1 MPREKVPYGGICGQ
15 AQKQKEMDVQ
25 LNKKLETVNGVSGD
39 AAHDLKI
46 IGEGNIKITNNESKN
61 QIMLKVPNV
70 VDVDHAEEADHATNA
85 DLATQA
91 TSADYAKTAGHATKA
106 DLATQA
112 TSAQEAADAENAV
125 NAEEADHAKKADY
138 ATRAGEANV
147 AYDATRATTADLA
160 TRAIS
165 ADNADTASEA
175 SNAEY
180 AQEAIHA
187 SFADTATKAI
197 SADDAN
203 YAKKADMIGELHESD
218 LIDVGSDQNVIGTKT
233 FNIIKFP
240 NNGLNAVFDGIY
252 AGVTPST
259 DLKKVPLRLL
269 DKNLIELGMFQLVF
283 YSNGH
288 RELRIGLRAKNLAIV
303 YATILKV
310 DAEGNIL

>member
-1 MPREKVPYGGICGQ
+1 
-15 AQKQKEMDVQ
+15 MDVQ

-46 IGEGNIKITNNESKN
+46 IGEGNINITNNESKN
-61 QIMLKVPNV
+61 QIVLKVPNV
-70 VDVDHAEEADHATNA
+70 VDVDHAKEADHATNA

-91 TSADYAKTAGHATKA
+91 TSADYAETAGHATKA

-138 ATRAGEANV
+138 ATRAGEAND
-147 AYDATRATTADLA
+147 AINATRATSAEYASSAITAETANSA
-160 TRAIS
+160 T
-165 ADNADTASEA
+165 EA

-180 AQEAIHA
+180 AQEALHA

-197 SADDAN
+197 SADDAG
-203 YAKKADMIGELHESD
+203 YAKKAGAIGELSASD
-218 LIDVGSDQNVIGTKT
+218 LVDIKNDQNVRGTKT
-233 FNIIKFP
+233 FSIINFP

-252 AGVTPST
+252 AGVTPSA
-259 DLKKVPLRLL
+259 DLKKVPLRFL
-269 DKNLIELGMFQLVF
+269 DKNSVELGMFQLVY
-283 YSNGH
+283 YSNGQ
-288 RELRIGLRAKNLAIV
+288 RELRIGLRAKNLALV
-303 YATILKV
+303 YATILKI